1 MQSVFAFIFHA
12 FLVLG
17 IAGLGFFIFEG
28 VVTTSDRLEKMARVI
43 SVGTGIFLYGS
54 AKAMNVT
61 LTEWITRSV
70 EGGSWFTF
78 LSLGAVFPSIFGL
91 LTAKYVVH
99 YLKSADFIALRVIL
113 FMGSLILLQFCDLYI
128 VTGLSAGL
136 AVTRGLA
143 PNLLFLTFFGLYI
156 IFRYKPRSFDKK

>member
-1 MQSVFAFIFHA
+1 
-12 FLVLG
+12 
-17 IAGLGFFIFEG
+17 
-28 VVTTSDRLEKMARVI
+28 
-43 SVGTGIFLYGS
+43 
-54 AKAMNVT
+54 MNVT